1 LNISPRIIINKG
13 KIMKALVC
21 NEFGPTENLVLEERS
36 VPTPG
41 KGEILV
47 DIKAAGVNFPDVLTV
62 QGKYQF
68 KPELPFIPGAE
79 VAGIVSAV
87 GEGVVSHK
95 VGDKVISTLQIGGFS
110 EQCVASEHGSFGMGE
125 TMSFEQAAGFAITY
139 GTSYYALKQQ
149 ANIQPG
155 ETLLVLGAAGGVGI
169 ATIQIA
175 KAMGVKVIAAASSE
189 EKLDFACEAGAD
201 LRINYSEENLKD
213 KVKEL
218 TGGKGAD
225 VIYDPVGGDFSEQAF
240 RAIAWNGRFL
250 VIGFASGPIPKIP
263 LNLCF
268 LKGASLVGVL
278 WGAGAARSPMESR
291 QNFDELIAMIDGGQF
306 SPLVTEVYSL
316 DDYKS
321 AFASISE
328 RRAKGKVIL
337 SMD

>member
-1 LNISPRIIINKG
+1 
-13 KIMKALVC
+13 MKALVC
-21 NEFGPTENLVLEERS
+21 NEFGPAENLSLEERPAPS
-36 VPTPG
+36 PG

-47 DIKAAGVNFPDVLTV
+47 DIKAAGVNFPDILTV

-68 KPELPFIPGAE
+68 KPELPFVPGAE
-79 VAGIVSAV
+79 VAGIVTAV
-87 GEGVVSHK
+87 GEGVTSHK

-149 ANIQPG
+149 AKIQPG

-175 KAMGVKVIAAASSE
+175 KAMGAKVIAAASSE

-240 RAIAWNGRFL
+240 RAIAWDGRFL
-250 VIGFASGPIPKIP
+250 VIGFASGPIPSIP
-263 LNLCF
+263 LNLML
-268 LKGASLVGVL
+268 LKGASLVGVF
-278 WGAGAARSPMESR
+278 WGAWAARFPMESR
-291 QNFDELIAMIDGGQF
+291 QNFDELIEMIDGGQF

-316 DDYKS
+316 DDYKA

-337 SMD
+337 SNG

>member
-1 LNISPRIIINKG
+1 
-13 KIMKALVC
+13 MKALVC
-21 NEFGPTENLVLEERS
+21 NEFGPAENLSLEERPAPS
-36 VPTPG
+36 PS

-47 DIKAAGVNFPDVLTV
+47 DIKAAGVNFPDILTV

-68 KPELPFIPGAE
+68 KPELPFVPGAE
-79 VAGIVSAV
+79 VAGIVTAV
-87 GEGVVSHK
+87 GEGVTSHK

-149 ANIQPG
+149 AKIQPG

-175 KAMGVKVIAAASSE
+175 KAMGAKVIAAASSE

-240 RAIAWNGRFL
+240 RAIAWDGRFL
-250 VIGFASGPIPKIP
+250 VIGFASGPIPAIP
-263 LNLCF
+263 LNLML
-268 LKGASLVGVL
+268 LKGASLVGVF
-278 WGAGAARSPMESR
+278 WGAWASRFPMESR
-291 QNFDELIAMIDGGQF
+291 KNFDELIEMIDGGKF
-306 SPLVTEVYSL
+306 SPLVTEVYAL
-316 DDYKS
+316 DDYKA

-337 SMD
+337 SLG

>member
-1 LNISPRIIINKG
+1 MR
-13 KIMKALVC
+13 ALVC
-21 NEFGPTENLVLEERS
+21 KEFGPTENLALEE
-36 VPTPG
+36 VDTPTPG
-41 KGEILV
+41 KGEILME
-47 DIKAAGVNFPDVLTV
+47 IKATGVNFPDVLTV

-79 VAGIVSAV
+79 LAGVVTAV
-87 GEGVVSHK
+87 GEGVTSRK
-95 VGDKVISTLQIGGFS
+95 VGDQVIATTQIGAFA
-110 EQCVASEHGSFGMGE
+110 EQCVVNEHTTFEMGN

-175 KAMGVKVIAAASSE
+175 KAMGATVIAAASSE

-201 LRINYSEENLKD
+201 LRINYSTENLKD

-225 VIYDPVGGDFSEQAF
+225 VVYDPVGGDFSEQAF
-240 RAIAWNGRFL
+240 RAIAWDGRFL
-250 VIGFASGPIPKIP
+250 VIGFASGPIPAIP
-263 LNLCF
+263 LNLAL
-268 LKGASLVGVL
+268 LKGASLVGVF
-278 WGAGAARSPMESR
+278 WGSWAARAPMESR
-291 QNFDELIAMIDGGQF
+291 KNFDELIAMIDGGKF

-316 DDYKS
+316 DDYKA

-337 SMD
+337 SNG

>member
-1 LNISPRIIINKG
+1 
-13 KIMKALVC
+13 MKALVC
-21 NEFGPTENLVLEERS
+21 NEFGPAENLSLEERPAPS
-36 VPTPG
+36 PG

-47 DIKAAGVNFPDVLTV
+47 DIKAAGVNFPDILTV

-68 KPELPFIPGAE
+68 KPELPFVPGAE
-79 VAGIVSAV
+79 VAGIVTAV
-87 GEGVVSHK
+87 GEGVTSHK

-149 ANIQPG
+149 AKIQPG

-175 KAMGVKVIAAASSE
+175 KAMGAKVIAAASSE

-240 RAIAWNGRFL
+240 RAIAWDGRFL
-250 VIGFASGPIPKIP
+250 VIGFASGPIPAIP
-263 LNLCF
+263 LNLML
-268 LKGASLVGVL
+268 LKGASLVGVF
-278 WGAGAARSPMESR
+278 WGAWAARFPRESR
-291 QNFDELIAMIDGGQF
+291 QNFDELIEMIDGGQF

-316 DDYKS
+316 DDYKA

-337 SMD
+337 SNG

>member
-1 LNISPRIIINKG
+1 
-13 KIMKALVC
+13 MKALVC
-21 NEFGPTENLVLEERS
+21 NEFGPTENLSLEERPA
-36 VPTPG
+36 PTPG

-68 KPELPFIPGAE
+68 KPELPFVPGAE
-79 VAGIVSAV
+79 VAGIVTAV
-87 GEGVVSHK
+87 GEGVTSRK

-110 EQCVASEHGSFGMGE
+110 EQCVASEYGSFGMGE

-149 ANIQPG
+149 AKIQPG

-175 KAMGVKVIAAASSE
+175 KAMGAKVIAAASSE

-240 RAIAWNGRFL
+240 RAIAWDGRFL
-250 VIGFASGPIPKIP
+250 VIGFASGPIPAIP
-263 LNLCF
+263 LNLML
-268 LKGASLVGVL
+268 LKGASLVGVF
-278 WGAGAARSPMESR
+278 WGSWAARFPIESR
-291 QNFDELIAMIDGGQF
+291 QNFDELIEMIDGGQF

-316 DDYKS
+316 DDYKA

-337 SMD
+337 SNG

>member
-1 LNISPRIIINKG
+1 MR
-13 KIMKALVC
+13 ALVC
-21 NEFGPTENLVLEERS
+21 KEFGPTENLALEE
-36 VPTPG
+36 VDAPTPG
-41 KGEILV
+41 KGEILL
-47 DIKAAGVNFPDVLTV
+47 DIKATGVNFPDVLTV

-79 VAGIVSAV
+79 VAGVVTAV
-87 GEGVVSHK
+87 GEGVTSRK
-95 VGDKVISTLQIGGFS
+95 VGDNVIATTQIGAFA
-110 EQCVASEHGSFGMGE
+110 EQCVANEFASFGMGNS
-125 TMSFEQAAGFAITY
+125 MSFEQAAGFAITY

-149 ANIQPG
+149 AKIQPG

-175 KAMGVKVIAAASSE
+175 KAMGATVIAAASTE

-201 LRINYSEENLKD
+201 LRINYSTESLKD

-218 TGGKGAD
+218 TGGKGVD

-240 RAIAWNGRFL
+240 RAIAWDGRFL
-250 VIGFASGPIPKIP
+250 VIGFASGPIPAMP
-263 LNLCF
+263 LNLAL
-268 LKGASLVGVL
+268 LKGASVVGVF
-278 WGAGAARSPMESR
+278 WGAWAGRFPMESR
-291 QNFDELIAMIDGGQF
+291 KNFDELIEMIDGGKF

-316 DDYKS
+316 DDFKA

-337 SMD
+337 SNG

>member
-1 LNISPRIIINKG
+1 MR
-13 KIMKALVC
+13 ALVC
-21 NEFGPTENLVLEERS
+21 KEFGPTENLALEE
-36 VPTPG
+36 VNAPTPG
-41 KGEILV
+41 KGEILL
-47 DIKAAGVNFPDVLTV
+47 DIKATGVNFPDVLTV

-79 VAGIVSAV
+79 VAGLVTAV
-87 GEGVVSHK
+87 GEGVTSRK
-95 VGDKVISTLQIGGFS
+95 VGDKVIATLQIGAFA
-110 EQCVASEHGSFGMGE
+110 EQCVASEFASFEMGNS
-125 TMSFEQAAGFAITY
+125 MSFEQAAGFAITY

-149 ANIQPG
+149 AKIQPG

-175 KAMGVKVIAAASSE
+175 KAMGAKVIAAASTE

-201 LRINYSEENLKD
+201 LRINYSTESLKD

-218 TGGKGAD
+218 TGGKGVD

-240 RAIAWNGRFL
+240 RAIAWDGRFL
-250 VIGFASGPIPKIP
+250 VIGFASGPIPAMP
-263 LNLCF
+263 LNLAL
-268 LKGASLVGVL
+268 LKGASVVGVF
-278 WGAGAARSPMESR
+278 WGAWAGRFPMESR
-291 QNFDELIAMIDGGQF
+291 KNFDELIEMIDGGKF

-316 DDYKS
+316 DDFKA

-337 SMD
+337 SNG